1 MLALTWYDWFKA
13 FNVIAA
19 VLWVGGGVMLTTI
32 GLLTLR
38 VKDPR
43 ALASFGQQAAFLGER
58 FFAPAS
64 LLVLAFGFAM
74 MENGSL
80 PYDLI
85 WVQIALVGWGVTALV
100 GFTFISPNAARISRL
115 IKERGPEDA
124 EVQARIKK
132 VLYVAR
138 FDAALLLFIVFDMT
152 AKPWS

>member
-1 MLALTWYDWFKA
+1 M
-13 FNVIAA
+13 
-19 VLWVGGGVMLTTI
+19 
-32 GLLTLR
+32 
-38 VKDPR
+38 
-43 ALASFGQQAAFLGER
+43 
-58 FFAPAS
+58 
-64 LLVLAFGFAM
+64 
-74 MENGSL
+74 
-80 PYDLI
+80 
-85 WVQIALVGWGVTALV
+85 TALV